1 MPFEHAVSLSGASL
15 INHHSIVMIMLQY
28 DNISTTVSLMLKSD
42 IYELSNIFSLWSS
55 SSPPSLFFSVFF
67 FSCFYKDGPHYLQ
80 HTHYPHSYRRHLCHF
95 CVFLSQKE
103 ICLWKNSFHLSQS
116 RRSLFAAFSTNTECP
131 GICISSCIC
140 IFIIVGICICIF
152 ICIFSIGAFST
163 NTECPRKLHL
173 CNFFCISICICI
185 FIIVGICICI
195 SISPFGAYST
205 SKECA
210 RNLYFY
216 KSFRYLYL
224 CYCWYLYLYLY
235 LYFIIFSF
243 LHQHRVSQ
251 KLWIIRIKIIKEN
264 PRTLLYLYLDLYFC
278 FVFSHFQLP
287 PPAESVPETLDLF
300 NQRSRCCN
308 FHTFYRSPPGLFC
321 TRFHRGKF
329 DSIQEPGKWCR
340 SFVSFLKEKRALS
353 TFLNSSVSE

>member
-1 MPFEHAVSLSGASL
+1 MVLIIFNIHTIPTLIDDIFAIFVCFSLRKRFAFGRILFTFLKAVAPYLRLSPPTQSVPAFVSLA
-15 INHHSIVMIMLQY
+15 VF
-28 DNISTTVSLMLKSD
+28 VSLLLLVFVFVSL
-42 IYELSNIFSLWSS
+42 YVFSQLELS
-55 SSPPSLFFSVFF
+55 PPTQSV
-67 FSCFYKDGPHYLQ
+67 P
-80 HTHYPHSYRRHLCHF
+80 
-95 CVFLSQKE
+95 E
-103 ICLWKNSFHLSQS
+103 N
-116 RRSLFAAFSTNTECP
+116 
-131 GICISSCIC
+131 CIC
-140 IFIIVGICICIF
+140 AI
-152 ICIFSIGAFST
+152 
-163 NTECPRKLHL
+163 
-173 CNFFCISICICI
+173 FFCISICICI

-251 KLWIIRIKIIKEN
+251 KLWIIRIKRIKEN